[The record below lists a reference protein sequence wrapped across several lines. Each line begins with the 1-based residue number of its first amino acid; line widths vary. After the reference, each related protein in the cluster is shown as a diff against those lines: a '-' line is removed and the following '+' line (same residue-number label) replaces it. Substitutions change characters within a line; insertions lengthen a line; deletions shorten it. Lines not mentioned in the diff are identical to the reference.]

1 MTNQDSDTS
10 KRVAEGRQTE
20 DVRVDDDS
28 AGAVAS
34 TRSAMAASWGHRFGL
49 IAAWVILVAV
59 FGYMR
64 PDTYLTVGN
73 FQGMLS
79 SQAVLL
85 ILTLG
90 LLPSLAA
97 GELDLSIGG
106 TFGVSVVLL
115 GSLNAQH
122 GHSIGVSVAITLA
135 FGIGVGL
142 VNSILIVK
150 VGIPSIVATLGMGTF
165 LAGIALGIT
174 HTAIPGVSAT
184 LVKAARTEFLGVQL
198 VFFYGIALTIL
209 TWYVFA
215 LTPLGRYLFFVG
227 AGRAVARLSGIRV
240 DAIRVGT
247 LMVSAVVSCI
257 AGMLFAGL
265 LGSADP
271 TVGPSFL
278 LPAYSAAF
286 LGATAITPGRFNPW
300 GTFIAVYFLVS
311 GISGLQIL
319 GFEGWVVQAFYGAS
333 LVLAVLLSHLLGLR
347 QSLPWAST

>member
-1 MTNQDSDTS
+1 MTNQAGKVAAPMR
-10 KRVAEGRQTE
+10 KRPPSEATV
-20 DVRVDDDS
+20 
-28 AGAVAS
+28 S
-34 TRSAMAASWGHRFGL
+34 TRRSRSASWGHRYGL
-49 IAAWVILVAV
+49 IVAWVVLIAV
-59 FGYMR
+59 FGSMR
-64 PDTYLTVGN
+64 PDTFLTVGN

-90 LLPSLAA
+90 LLPTLAA

-106 TFGVSVVLL
+106 TFGVAVVLL

-122 GHSIGVSVAITLA
+122 GYSIGAAIAITLG
-135 FGIGVGL
+135 FGLLVGL
-142 VNSILIVK
+142 VNSLLIVK

-174 HTAIPGVSAT
+174 HTAIPGVST
-184 LVKAARTEFLGVQL
+184 VLVDAVRTNTFGVQL
-198 VFFYGIALTIL
+198 VFFYGLALTVL
-209 TWYVFA
+209 AWYVFA
-215 LTPLGRYLFFVG
+215 LTPIGRYLFFVG
-227 AGRAVARLSGIRV
+227 AGRSVARLSGIRV
-240 DAIRVGT
+240 DAVRVGSLVFT
-247 LMVSAVVSCI
+247 AVVSAV

-300 GTFIAVYFLVS
+300 GTFIAVYFLVC

-319 GFEGWVVQAFYGAS
+319 GYEGWVVQAFYGAT
-333 LVLAVLLSHLLGLR
+333 LILAVLLSHLLGLR
-347 QSLPWAST
+347 QELPWANS